1 MEHITVKALL
11 EKYFLAETT
20 VEEEKT
26 LAAYFS
32 GPDIDPGLEPFREL
46 FAYFEEE
53 AKVTPGEDFESRIL
67 ERIHRADAEAAATPA
82 AAPPAAGPAAPIVA
96 IPSVQTLRRWWNP
109 AYAAA
114 AAVILSIGLFLMY
127 QPSRSVGPVT
137 GPDVTAES
145 PAVQA
150 QSDVAIKDTYDDP
163 QQALAAIRRA
173 LLVASTRMNQG
184 RNIAQ
189 KNVSRLKKL
198 NYGQL

>member
-1 MEHITVKALL
+1 MEHTAVKALL

-20 VEEEKT
+20 VEEEKA
-26 LAAYFS
+26 LAAYFR

-53 AKVTPGEDFESRIL
+53 AKITPGEDFESRIL
-67 ERIHRADAEAAATPA
+67 ERIHRETAAPATSIPA
-82 AAPPAAGPAAPIVA
+82 ARPVI
-96 IPSVQTLRRWWNP
+96 RWWNP

-127 QPSRSVGPVT
+127 QPSRTAGSAT
-137 GPDVTAES
+137 GPDVAVENPS
-145 PAVQA
+145 IPAQPG
-150 QSDVAIKDTYDDP
+150 VAITDTYDDP
-163 QQALAAIRRA
+163 QQALAAVRHA

-184 RNIAQ
+184 KNIAQ